1 MSNQPRFK
9 TNTTD
14 SFFGDFLY
22 EQLIPKDHF
31 LKVAK
36 DSINWSKFTD
46 RLLVWYQGSGMIG
59 RPAYD
64 PSVMLRMLFLAY
76 LYNLSER
83 QVEEKVNFDL
93 TFKYFVDL
101 GLDEKAPDHSSLTRF
116 KDRLI
121 AGAGKS
127 AFDQLL
133 REILNQAKTK
143 GIEFGSI
150 QIVDSVHT
158 IANVNTDKDKARQ
171 NHGDSPRDPDARWGC
186 KGEKEKQDPETGQ
199 IVKIK
204 DYFHGFKAHASY
216 NEQARLVTSVSTTA
230 GNRPDGKELPKL
242 LNKDNFTPISKKVR
256 IYTADKAYDDGENHL
271 LLNQKGYGDAIRLT
285 KTRTEKKNPNKE
297 PWLKLR
303 ETKEYIKGLRVRP
316 KIESKFGEGK
326 TNHSLRRCRYLG
338 EKKYHLQA
346 CLTAIVLNLKVV
358 VASIT
363 GSTQKGYG
371 FIPNTV
377 RLTPT

>member
-1 MSNQPRFK
+1 MNNQPRFK

-36 DSINWSKFTD
+36 ESINWPKFTD
-46 RLLVWYQGSGMIG
+46 RLITWYQGSGMIG

-64 PSVMLRMLFLAY
+64 PSVMLRMLFLSY

-93 TFKYFVDL
+93 TFKFFVDL
-101 GLDEKAPDHSSLTRF
+101 GIDEKAPDHSSLTRF

-158 IANVNTDKDKARQ
+158 IANVNTDKDQTRQ
-171 NHGDSPRDPDARWGC
+171 NQGNTPRDPDARWGC
-186 KGEKEKQDPETGQ
+186 KGEKTKRDPETGQ
-199 IVKIK
+199 VVQIK
-204 DYFHGFKAHASY
+204 DFFYGSKAHVSY
-216 NEQARLVTSVSTTA
+216 NEKARLVTSVATTGGNANDGHLLST
-230 GNRPDGKELPKL
+230 LVS
-242 LNKDNFTPISKKVR
+242 KDNFTPIPKKR
-256 IYTADKAYDDGENHL
+256 TYTGDKGYDDGENHEIL
-271 LLNQKGYGDAIRLT
+271 AHKELGDALRLK

-297 PWLKLR
+297 PWLKLI
-303 ETKEYIKGLRVRP
+303 ETKEYKEGLKVRF
-316 KIESKFGEGK
+316 KIEQKFGEGK
-326 TNHSLRRCRYLG
+326 ENHSLRRCRYLG
-338 EKKYHLQA
+338 GKKYHLQA

-358 VASIT
+358 VANLT

-371 FIPNTV
+371 FARNTV
-377 RLTPT
+377 RLSPT